1 MLPVDSCS
9 ARHQPLIIILI
20 ALLCGRSAYAVT
32 QATDDWI
39 RGTPDKLEMRIRG
52 EILDVDGQPAIEPS
66 VSVSLRESNSDV
78 PVDVTVN
85 GHQFEAWLPVYR
97 RDWHLVRIQAA
108 SKDAERRA
116 SEALSASEVRQT
128 AINGLTLTLR
138 PSTRIVTAKVVKDNA
153 PVAGADLKIQTSDGA
168 ELHFKSDESGEVAIG
183 LLPDDRIFSFTA
195 WTDQPL
201 FGGFQFSR
209 QPVRDESAGTQT
221 IELFSCRNQKFRVI
235 DAQGNPCSN
244 VEMHLNV
251 ATPPPNYNYLGIIEA
266 SRMVTDKNG
275 EAFFRWFPDWEEV
288 HCYVE
293 LNSDQW
299 VIDGKSQWIDGDF
312 VVQVKPRG
320 LRRKVFGRLDH
331 DKGSKAGYH
340 VSWSS
345 FEGEQER
352 RGDVIN
358 CVTDQ
363 QGNFSADVLPGAT
376 YCVCINDTRDVSD
389 MIDLIPAPTDDAL
402 APTAILHLQKPEM
415 LTISV
420 AAGATK
426 RPVANQ
432 TIYVRQT
439 HDYQWLENGEQH
451 SGSSARD
458 RYVDTNEEGVATVAV
473 ESGKDVEVSIYN
485 PDWSTSQKKPIVA
498 GQQNA
503 VALHRDSDQP
513 RTITGVVLQDK
524 DHPIPTDEITVVAG
538 AVDGETIGSEKL
550 ELRANG
556 VFQMNTQALAVGA
569 LATTKDQSMAGV
581 VVAENPHRVLRLY
594 LRPTKELRG
603 RLVDSKDKP
612 IVGRSVHATI
622 RIRLEPK
629 DRKRDAFYGFD
640 ASRQTV
646 KTDADGYYTFGGMPI
661 DVEIALS
668 AASFSK
674 VEDHWLGTVTLKA
687 NEGQTVDT
695 HTIDN

>member
-1 MLPVDSCS
+1 MLSSDSFF
-9 ARHQPLIIILI
+9 ARHQSI
-20 ALLCGRSAYAVT
+20 AIFVSLLCCCNAYAVP
-32 QATDDWI
+32 QAADDWI
-39 RGTPDKLEMRIRG
+39 RGKSDNLEMRIRG
-52 EILDVDGQPAIEPS
+52 EILDVDGQPALASTI
-66 VSVSLRESNSDV
+66 SVSLRESNSDV

-85 GHQFEAWLPVYR
+85 GNQFEAWLPVYR
-97 RDWHLVRIQAA
+97 RDWRLVRIQAA
-108 SKDAERRA
+108 SKDAQRRA
-116 SEALSASEVRQT
+116 SVALSSSEVRQT
-128 AINGLTLTLR
+128 AINGLTLTLQ
-138 PSTRIVTAKVVKDNA
+138 PSTRRVTAKVVKDNA
-153 PVAGADLKIQTSDGA
+153 PVAGADLNVQTSDGA
-168 ELHFKSDESGEVAIG
+168 ELHFKSDESGKVEIG
-183 LLPDDRIFSFTA
+183 LLPDDRIFSFTS

-221 IELFSCRNQKFRVI
+221 IELFSCRNQKFRVV

-244 VEMHLNV
+244 VEMHLKV
-251 ATPPPNYNYLGIIEA
+251 ATPPPNYNYLGSIEA

-293 LNSDQW
+293 MNSDQW
-299 VIDGKSQWIDGDF
+299 VIDGKSHWVDGDF

-345 FEGEQER
+345 FQGEHER
-352 RGDVIN
+352 RGDAID

-420 AAGATK
+420 TAGAMK
-426 RPVANQ
+426 RPIANQ
-432 TIYVRQT
+432 PVSVRQT
-439 HDYQWLENGEQH
+439 HDYQWLENGEQE
-451 SGSSARD
+451 SGRSARD
-458 RYVDTNEEGVATVAV
+458 RYVYTDELGIATVAV

-485 PDWSTSQKKPIVA
+485 PDWRTSEKKPIVA

-556 VFQMNTQALAVGA
+556 VFQMKTQALAVGA

-581 VVAENPHRVLRLY
+581 VVAENPQRVLRLY
-594 LRPTKELRG
+594 LRPTQQIRG
-603 RLVDSKDKP
+603 RLVDAKDKP
-612 IVGRSVHATI
+612 IVGRPVHATL

-629 DRKRDAFYGFD
+629 NRKRDAFYGFEVN
-640 ASRQTV
+640 RQTV
-646 KTDADGYYTFGGMPI
+646 KTDADGYYTFGGIPME
-661 DVEIALS
+661 VEIGLS
-668 AASFSK
+668 AASVSK
-674 VEDHWLGTVTLKA
+674 ANDHWLGMLKLKS
-687 NEGQTVDT
+687 NEGQTVGT
-695 HTIDN
+695 YTIDE